1 MKPEVKAAPY
11 LTPHTSHL
19 TPQTSS
25 PFSLLLFSLLL
36 FSLLLSSLLSPVSA
50 QTKLGS
56 GTISGDFSFNG
67 MYYIPDSL
75 IGAREVDSKV
85 RGNTWLNLNYT
96 NGGFSAGARYEFYL
110 FPLIDFQD
118 IHYQGQGITYFF
130 ADYKNNFIQAT
141 GGYFYEQFGQ
151 GLTLR
156 AYEDRNLGI
165 DNSLLGGRVKV
176 TPWKGLQFKG
186 VWGIQRHNFNF
197 DYTKRNDY
205 VRGLD
210 AEVAFA
216 DMIPKLADN
225 GVTLTI
231 GGSFVSRFER
241 AEDKMFS
248 IYLDTLNYF
257 DFYNRHFDLENR
269 EALVFSPTGQENV
282 IRCQAVI
289 PSDNIP
295 QNVASW
301 AARLNFGIKGFRL
314 EGEYASK
321 INDPNLSNEYIYKR
335 GEALLMSAS
344 YSMKG
349 LGVSA
354 SFLRADNMD
363 FRSQRDAAPA
373 YAALM
378 LNYIPAINRQYS
390 YQLLGNY
397 SYASQPNGQIGAQ
410 AQVNYQIPRRTKIG
424 GKYGTDIT
432 VNYARFHD
440 IQKTFVALTDTIG
453 TITGTEGYTS
463 KFFAFGKN
471 LLYQDIGFDIS
482 RRFNKHWKLMLLY
495 NYINYSMELQG
506 KNGMLKGNHVGFEL
520 TYKINDIHAL
530 RLENQYLIVPKENNL
545 DEKDKGSWIYM
556 LLEYSISPR
565 WFVTVSDQWHFGN
578 EKSLHYPNAAVAFVY
593 GTTRLALN
601 FGKTR
606 AGILCVGGVCRTV
619 PASFGLGLSV
629 TTTF

>member
-1 MKPEVKAAPY
+1 MKK
-11 LTPHTSHL
+11 
-19 TPQTSS
+19 
-25 PFSLLLFSLLL
+25 SLLL
-36 FSLLLSSLLSPVSA
+36 FSLLLSAFSLSA
-50 QTKLGS
+50 QIKVGN

-67 MYYIPDSL
+67 MYYIPDSI
-75 IGAREVDSKV
+75 IGAQEVDSKV
-85 RGNTWLNLNYT
+85 RGNAWLNLNYT
-96 NGGFSAGARYEFYL
+96 NGGFSVGARYEFYL

-118 IHYQGQGITYFF
+118 INYQGQGITHFF
-130 ADYKNNFIQAT
+130 ADYKNDFIQVT

-165 DNSLLGGRVKV
+165 DNSLLGGRVRA
-176 TPWKGLQFKG
+176 TPYKGIQLKG
-186 VWGIQRHNFNF
+186 VWGIERNNFNF
-197 DYTKRNDY
+197 DFIKRNDH

-210 AEVAFA
+210 AEIALA
-216 DMIPKLADN
+216 ELIPKLSDN
-225 GVTLTI
+225 GVTLTV
-231 GGSFVSRFER
+231 GGSLVSRFEKSI
-241 AEDKMFS
+241 EDRMFNIS
-248 IYLDTLNYF
+248 IDTSLYK
-257 DFYNRHFDLENR
+257 DFYEKMVEKYGEIAFTSDENPNI
-269 EALVFSPTGQENV
+269 LKGQGL
-282 IRCQAVI
+282 I
-289 PSDNIP
+289 PASNIP

-301 AARLNFGIKGFRL
+301 ATRLNFGIKGFRF
-314 EGEYASK
+314 EGEYAAK
-321 INDPNLSNEYIYKR
+321 VNDPNLSNDYIYKK

-373 YAALM
+373 YAALT

-397 SYASQPNGQIGAQ
+397 SYASQPNGQIGVQ
-410 AQVNYQIPRRTKIG
+410 AQVNYQIPKKTKIG
-424 GKYGTDIT
+424 GRYGTDIT
-432 VNYARFHD
+432 INYARFHD
-440 IQKTFVALTDTIG
+440 IQKSLTPLADTIG

-463 KFFAFGKN
+463 KFFGFGKN

-482 RRFNKHWKLMLLY
+482 RRFDKHCKLMLMY
-495 NYINYSMELQG
+495 NYINYNMGLQG
-506 KNGMLKGNHVGFEL
+506 KTGMLKGNHVGFEL

-530 RLENQYLIVPKENNL
+530 RLENQYLIISKKNNL
-545 DEKDKGSWIYM
+545 ADKEKGSWM
-556 LLEYSISPR
+556 FMMLEYSISPK
-565 WFVTVSDQWHFGN
+565 WFITVSDQWHFGN
-578 EKSLHYPNAAVAFVY
+578 EKKLHYPNAAVAFVHK
-593 GTTRLALN
+593 TTRIALN

-619 PASFGLGLSV
+619 PASYGLGLSV

>member
-1 MKPEVKAAPY
+1 MKKI
-11 LTPHTSHL
+11 
-19 TPQTSS
+19 
-25 PFSLLLFSLLL
+25 FSAFCILLFS
-36 FSLLLSSLLSPVSA
+36 FSLVA
-50 QTKLGS
+50 QIKVGS

-85 RGNTWLNLNYT
+85 RGNAWLNLNYT
-96 NGGFSAGARYEFYL
+96 NGGFSTGARYEFYL

-118 IHYQGQGITYFF
+118 IHYQGQGITHFF
-130 ADYKNNFIQAT
+130 ADYKNDFIQVT

-176 TPWKGLQFKG
+176 TPWKGIQLKG
-186 VWGIQRHNFNF
+186 VWGIERYNFNF
-197 DYTKRNDY
+197 DYMKRNDN

-210 AEVAFA
+210 AELALA
-216 DMIPKLADN
+216 DMIPKLSDN
-225 GVTLTI
+225 SVTLTV
-231 GGSFVSRFER
+231 GGSFVSRFEK
-241 AEDKMFS
+241 AENKMFD
-248 IYLDTLNYF
+248 IYIDTIQYYDYYMKHAIS
-257 DFYNRHFDLENR
+257 DFNSTDQPH
-269 EALVFSPTGQENV
+269 V
-282 IRCQAVI
+282 IKCQGVI
-289 PSDNIP
+289 PTDNIP
-295 QNVASW
+295 QNVATW

-321 INDPNLSNEYIYKR
+321 VNDPNISNNYIYKK
-335 GEALLMSAS
+335 GEALLISTS

-363 FRSQRDAAPA
+363 FRSQRDALPA
-373 YAALM
+373 FAALM

-397 SYASQPNGQIGAQ
+397 SYASQPNGQIGIQ
-410 AQVNYQIPRRTKIG
+410 SQVNYLIPKKTKIG
-424 GKYGTDIT
+424 GRYGTYIT

-440 IQKTFVALTDTIG
+440 LQKTFLPLSDTIG

-463 KFFAFGKN
+463 KFFGCGKN
-471 LLYQDIGFDIS
+471 LLYQDIGFDIT
-482 RRFNKHWKLMLLY
+482 RRFDKHWKLMLMY
-495 NYINYSMELQG
+495 NYINYNMVLQG
-506 KNGMLKGNHVGFEL
+506 KPGMLNGNHVGFEL
-520 TYKINDIHAL
+520 TYKINDNHAL
-530 RLENQYLIVPKENNL
+530 RLENQYLIIPQKNDLEDKE
-545 DEKDKGSWIYM
+545 KGSWMFM

-565 WFVTVSDQWHFGN
+565 WFITLSDQWHFGN
-578 EKSLHYPNAAVAFVY
+578 EKKLHYPNAAVAFVY
-593 GTTRLALN
+593 NTTRIALN

-619 PASFGLGLSV
+619 PASYGVGLSV

>member
-1 MKPEVKAAPY
+1 MNKSKIMNRTLLSAFCF
-11 LTPHTSHL
+11 LLFTF
-19 TPQTSS
+19 S
-25 PFSLLLFSLLL
+25 PFHLFSQIK
-36 FSLLLSSLLSPVSA
+36 V
-50 QTKLGS
+50 GS

-67 MYYIPDSL
+67 MYYIQDSL
-75 IGAREVDSKV
+75 IGAKAVDSKV
-85 RGNTWLNLNYT
+85 RGNAWLNLNYT

-118 IHYQGQGITYFF
+118 LGYQGHGITHFF
-130 ADYKNNFIQAT
+130 ADYKNDFIQVT

-176 TPWKGLQFKG
+176 TPYKGIQLKG
-186 VWGIQRHNFNF
+186 VWGIERHNFNF
-197 DYTKRNDY
+197 DYMKRNDN

-210 AEVAFA
+210 AELDFA
-216 DMIPKLADN
+216 ELIPKLSEKA
-225 GVTLTI
+225 VSLSI
-231 GGSFVSRFER
+231 GGNFVSRFEKSI
-241 AEDKMFS
+241 EDKMFT
-248 IYLDTLNYF
+248 IYIDTSLYKDYYEKMAEEYGEIAF
-257 DFYNRHFDLENR
+257 IADERPHIL
-269 EALVFSPTGQENV
+269 TGQGL
-282 IRCQAVI
+282 I
-289 PSDNIP
+289 PAANIP

-301 AARLNFGIKGFRL
+301 ATRLNFGMKGFRL

-321 INDPNLSNEYIYKR
+321 VNDPNLSNDYIYKR
-335 GEALLMSAS
+335 GEAFLLSAS

-373 YAALM
+373 YAALT

-397 SYASQPNGQIGAQ
+397 SYASQPNGQMGAQ
-410 AQVNYQIPRRTKIG
+410 GQVNYQIPKKTKIG

-440 IQKTFVALTDTIG
+440 LQKTTAPLADTIG
-453 TITGTEGYTS
+453 TITGTKGYSS
-463 KFFAFGKN
+463 KFFGCGKK

-482 RRFNKHWKLMLLY
+482 RRFDKHWKLMLMY
-495 NYINYSMELQG
+495 NYINYNMELQG
-506 KNGMLKGNHVGFEL
+506 KPGMINGNHVGFEL

-530 RLENQYLIVPKENNL
+530 RLENQYLIIPKKNDLE
-545 DEKDKGSWIYM
+545 DKEKGSWLFA
-556 LLEYSISPR
+556 LLEYSISPK
-565 WFVTVSDQWHFGN
+565 WFITVSDQWHFGN
-578 EKSLHYPNAAVAFVY
+578 EKKLHYPNAAVAFVHH
-593 GTTRLALN
+593 TTRIALN

-619 PASFGLGLSV
+619 PASYGVGLSV

>member
-1 MKPEVKAAPY
+1 MNNTAHRPRLLSKVEI
-11 LTPHTSHL
+11 PHTA
-19 TPQTSS
+19 
-25 PFSLLLFSLLL
+25 FFI
-36 FSLLLSSLLSPVSA
+36 LLSAFYLLPFISFA
-50 QTKLGS
+50 QIKVGS
-56 GTISGDFSFNG
+56 GTLSGDFSFNG
-67 MYYIPDSL
+67 MYYIPDSI
-75 IGAREVDSKV
+75 IGAKEVDSKV
-85 RGNTWLNLNYT
+85 RGNAWLNINYT

-110 FPLIDFQD
+110 FPLIDFQELG
-118 IHYQGQGITYFF
+118 YQGQGITNFF
-130 ADYKNNFIQAT
+130 ADYKNDFIQVT

-156 AYEDRNLGI
+156 AYEDRNLGV
-165 DNSLLGGRVKV
+165 DNSLLGGRVKA
-176 TPWKGLQFKG
+176 TPYKGLQFKG
-186 VWGIQRHNFNF
+186 VWGIERHNFNF
-197 DYTKRNDY
+197 DYTHRNDH

-210 AEVAFA
+210 AEVSFA
-216 DMIPKLADN
+216 DFIPKLSDN
-225 GVTLTI
+225 GVTLTV
-231 GGSFVSRFER
+231 GGSFVSRFEK
-241 AEDKMFS
+241 AEDKMFDIYIDTSKYYDYFNQRAITDFS
-248 IYLDTLNYF
+248 ITD
-257 DFYNRHFDLENR
+257 D
-269 EALVFSPTGQENV
+269 PNV
-282 IRCQAVI
+282 IKCQAI
-289 PSDNIP
+289 ISSKNIP

-335 GEALLMSAS
+335 GEAFLFSAS

-349 LGVSA
+349 LGLST

-363 FRSQRDAAPA
+363 FRSQRNATPA

-397 SYASQPNGQIGAQ
+397 SYASQPNGQTGMQ

-424 GKYGTDIT
+424 GRYGTDIT

-440 IQKTFVALTDTIG
+440 LQKTFVPLSDTIG
-453 TITGTEGYTS
+453 TITATEGYTS
-463 KFFAFGKN
+463 KFFGCGKN

-482 RRFNKHWKLMLLY
+482 RRLDTHWKLMLMY
-495 NYINYSMELQG
+495 NYINYNMTLQG
-506 KNGMLKGNHVGFEL
+506 KPGMLNGNHVGFEL

-530 RLENQYLIVPKENNL
+530 RLENQYLLIPKNNEL
-545 DEKDKGSWIYM
+545 EEKDKGSWM
-556 LLEYSISPR
+556 FLLIEYSISPK

-578 EKSLHYPNAAVAFVY
+578 EKKLHYPTAAVAFVH

-606 AGILCVGGVCRTV
+606 AGILCVGGVCRAV
-619 PASFGLGLSV
+619 PASFGIGLSV
-629 TTTF
+629 TTSF

>member
-1 MKPEVKAAPY
+1 MKTLTRSYCFLLAAFC
-11 LTPHTSHL
+11 LLH
-19 TPQTSS
+19 
-25 PFSLLLFSLLL
+25 FSAN
-36 FSLLLSSLLSPVSA
+36 A
-50 QTKLGS
+50 QIKVGS

-67 MYYIPDSL
+67 MYYIPDST
-75 IGAREVDSKV
+75 IDARAVDSKV
-85 RGNTWLNLNYT
+85 RGNAWLNLNYT

-118 IHYQGQGITYFF
+118 MNYQGHGITNFF
-130 ADYKNNFIQAT
+130 ADYKNNFIQVT

-156 AYEDRNLGI
+156 SFEDKNLGI

-176 TPWKGLQFKG
+176 TPYKGIQIKG
-186 VWGIQRHNFNF
+186 VWGIERNNFNF
-197 DYTKRNDY
+197 DYTKRNDQ

-210 AEVAFA
+210 AELAFA
-216 DMIPKLADN
+216 DLIPKLSEN

-231 GGSFVSRFER
+231 GGSFVSRFEK
-241 AEDKMFS
+241 AADKMFD
-248 IYLDTLNYF
+248 IYIDTLKYFNYYNDHAIS
-257 DFYNRHFDLENR
+257 DFL
-269 EALVFSPTGQENV
+269 PTDKPNV
-282 IRCQAVI
+282 IKCQGVI
-289 PSDNIP
+289 LSENIP

-301 AARLNFGIKGFRL
+301 AARLNFGIKGFRF

-321 INDPNLSNEYIYKR
+321 VNDPNLSNNYIYKK
-335 GEALLMSAS
+335 GEALLMTAS

-363 FRSQRDAAPA
+363 FRAQRDASPA
-373 YAALM
+373 YGALT

-397 SYASQPNGQIGAQ
+397 SYASQPNGQIGVQ
-410 AQVNYQIPRRTKIG
+410 AQVNYQIPKKTKIG

-440 IQKTFVALTDTIG
+440 LQKTFIPLSDSIG

-463 KFFAFGKN
+463 KFFGFGKN
-471 LLYQDIGFDIS
+471 LLYQDIGFDIT
-482 RRFNKHWKLMLLY
+482 RRFTQHWKLMLMY
-495 NYINYSMELQG
+495 NYINYNMNLQG
-506 KNGMLKGNHVGFEL
+506 KQGMLKGNHVGFEL
-520 TYKINDIHAL
+520 TYKINNIHAL
-530 RLENQYLIVPKENNL
+530 RFENQYLILSKKNDLPDKE
-545 DEKDKGSWIYM
+545 KGSWMFM

-565 WFVTVSDQWHFGN
+565 WFITVSDQWHFGN
-578 EKSLHYPNAAVAFVY
+578 EKKLHYPNAAVTFVY
-593 GTTRLALN
+593 NTTRISLN

>member
-1 MKPEVKAAPY
+1 MDILTSFMKY
-11 LTPHTSHL
+11 RQINRHIITSPNHL
-19 TPQTSS
+19 II
-25 PFSLLLFSLLL
+25 FALLLFC
-36 FSLLLSSLLSPVSA
+36 SSASFA
-50 QTKLGS
+50 QIKVGS
-56 GTISGDFSFNG
+56 GTLSGDFSFNG
-67 MYYIPDSL
+67 MYYIPDST
-75 IGAREVDSKV
+75 IGAKTVDSKV
-85 RGNTWLNLNYT
+85 RGNAWLNLNYT
-96 NGGFSAGARYEFYL
+96 NGGFSVGARYEFYL

-118 IHYQGQGITYFF
+118 INYQGHGITHFF
-130 ADYKNNFIQAT
+130 ADYKNNFIQVT

-176 TPWKGLQFKG
+176 IPYKGIILKG
-186 VWGIQRHNFNF
+186 VYGIERHNFNF
-197 DYTKRNDY
+197 DLSKRKDQ

-210 AEVAFA
+210 AELAFA
-216 DMIPKLADN
+216 ELIPKLSDK

-231 GGSFVSRFER
+231 GGSFVSRFEK
-241 AEDKMFS
+241 AEDKMFEIFIDS
-248 IYLDTLNYF
+248 SKYLKYF
-257 DFYNRHFDLENR
+257 NEHT
-269 EALVFSPTGQENV
+269 FSEE
-282 IRCQAVI
+282 CQGLI
-289 PSDNIP
+289 PAEKIP

-301 AARLNFGIKGFRL
+301 ATRLNFGMKGFRF

-321 INDPNLSNEYIYKR
+321 VNDPNLSNDYIYKK
-335 GEALLMSAS
+335 GEALLITAS

-363 FRSQRDAAPA
+363 FRSQRDASPA
-373 YAALM
+373 YAALT

-390 YQLLGNY
+390 YPLLGNY
-397 SYASQPNGQIGAQ
+397 SYASQPNGQIGVQ
-410 AQVNYQIPRRTKIG
+410 AQVNYQIPKKTKIG
-424 GKYGTDIT
+424 GRYGTDIT

-440 IQKTFVALTDTIG
+440 IKKKFVSLSDTIG
-453 TITGTEGYTS
+453 TITGTEGYSS
-463 KFFAFGKN
+463 KFFGFGKN

-482 RRFNKHWKLMLLY
+482 RRFDKHWKLMLMY
-495 NYINYSMELQG
+495 NYINYHMTLQG
-506 KNGMLKGNHVGFEL
+506 KTGMLKGNHVGFEL

-530 RLENQYLIVPKENNL
+530 RLENQYLIIHRKNDL
-545 DEKDKGSWIYM
+545 ADKDKGSWMFM

-565 WFVTVSDQWHFGN
+565 WFITVSDQWHFGN
-578 EKSLHYPNAAVAFVY
+578 EKKLHYPNGAVAFVY
-593 GTTRLALN
+593 NTTRISLN

>member
-1 MKPEVKAAPY
+1 MKN
-11 LTPHTSHL
+11 
-19 TPQTSS
+19 
-25 PFSLLLFSLLL
+25 F
-36 FSLLLSSLLSPVSA
+36 LLSAFCFLPFIAFA
-50 QTKLGS
+50 QIKVGS

-67 MYYIPDSL
+67 MYYIPDST

-85 RGNTWLNLNYT
+85 RGNAWLNLNYA
-96 NGGFSAGARYEFYL
+96 NGGFSVGARYEFYL

-118 IHYQGQGITYFF
+118 LGYQGQGITHFF
-130 ADYKNNFIQAT
+130 ADYKNDYIQVT

-156 AYEDRNLGI
+156 AYEDRSLGI
-165 DNSLLGGRVKV
+165 DNSLLGGRVKAM
-176 TPWKGLQFKG
+176 PYKGIQLKGL
-186 VWGIQRHNFNF
+186 WGIERHNFNSEF
-197 DYTKRNDY
+197 IKRNDQ

-210 AEVAFA
+210 VELAFA
-216 DMIPKLADN
+216 DFIPKLADK

-231 GGSFVSRFER
+231 GGSFVSRFQK
-241 AEDKMFS
+241 AEDKMFD
-248 IYLDTLNYF
+248 IYIDTVKYF
-257 DFYNRHFDLENR
+257 DYYNNHAITDFT
-269 EALVFSPTGQENV
+269 PTSKLNV
-282 IRCQAVI
+282 INCQGVI
-289 PSDNIP
+289 SADNIP
-295 QNVASW
+295 KNVASW
-301 AARLNFGIKGFRL
+301 ATRLNFGIKGFRF

-321 INDPNLSNEYIYKR
+321 VNDPNLSNEYIYKR
-335 GEALLMSAS
+335 GEALLMTAS

-373 YAALM
+373 YAALT

-397 SYASQPNGQIGAQ
+397 SYASQPNGQIGGQ
-410 AQVNYQIPRRTKIG
+410 AQVNFQIPKKTKIG

-432 VNYARFHD
+432 LNYARFHD
-440 IQKTFVALTDTIG
+440 IKKSFVSLSDSIG

-463 KFFAFGKN
+463 KFFGFGKN

-482 RRFNKHWKLMLLY
+482 RRFDKHWKLMLMY
-495 NYINYSMELQG
+495 NYINYNMTLQG
-506 KNGMLKGNHVGFEL
+506 KTGMLNGNHVGFEL

-530 RLENQYLIVPKENNL
+530 RLENQYLIIPKKNHLADKE
-545 DEKDKGSWIYM
+545 KGSWMFM
-556 LLEYSISPR
+556 LLEYSIAPK
-565 WFVTVSDQWHFGN
+565 WFITVSDQWHFGN
-578 EKSLHYPNAAVAFVY
+578 KEKLHYPNAAVAFVY
-593 GTTRLALN
+593 NTTRIALN

>member
-1 MKPEVKAAPY
+1 MTKIIKKPPF
-11 LTPHTSHL
+11 SHL
-19 TPQTSS
+19 FSALL
-25 PFSLLLFSLLL
+25 PFCFSAILLFCY
-36 FSLLLSSLLSPVSA
+36 SA
-50 QTKLGS
+50 SFAQIKVGS

-67 MYYIPDSL
+67 MYYIPDST

-85 RGNTWLNLNYT
+85 RGNAWLNLNYT
-96 NGGFSAGARYEFYL
+96 NGGFSLGARYEFYL
-110 FPLIDFQD
+110 YPLIDFQD
-118 IHYQGQGITYFF
+118 MNYQGHGITNFF
-130 ADYKNNFIQAT
+130 ADYKNNFIQVT

-156 AYEDRNLGI
+156 TYEDRNLGI

-176 TPWKGLQFKG
+176 TPYKGVHIKG
-186 VWGIQRHNFNF
+186 VWGIERHNFNF
-197 DYTKRNDY
+197 ELLKRKDH

-210 AEVAFA
+210 AELAFA
-216 DMIPKLADN
+216 DFIPKLSDK

-231 GGSFVSRFER
+231 GGSLVSRFEK
-241 AEDKMFS
+241 AEDKMFD
-248 IYLDTLNYF
+248 IYIDSSKYLKYF
-257 DFYNRHFDLENR
+257 NEYVTSEN
-269 EALVFSPTGQENV
+269 G
-282 IRCQAVI
+282 QAVI
-289 PSDNIP
+289 PAENIP

-301 AARLNFGIKGFRL
+301 AARLNFGMRGFRF

-321 INDPNLSNEYIYKR
+321 INDPNLSNSYIYKK
-335 GEALLMSAS
+335 GEALLMTAS

-363 FRSQRDAAPA
+363 FRSQRDASPA
-373 YAALM
+373 YAALT

-397 SYASQPNGQIGAQ
+397 SYASQPNGQIGIQ
-410 AQVNYQIPRRTKIG
+410 TQVNYQIPKKIKIG

-440 IQKTFVALTDTIG
+440 IQKKFVPLSDTIG
-453 TITGTEGYTS
+453 TVTGTEGYTS
-463 KFFAFGKN
+463 KFFGCDKN

-482 RRFNKHWKLMLLY
+482 RRFDKHWKLMLMY
-495 NYINYSMELQG
+495 NYINYNMTLQG
-506 KNGMLKGNHVGFEL
+506 KSGMLKGNHVGFEL

-530 RLENQYLIVPKENNL
+530 RLENQYLIISKKNNL
-545 DEKDKGSWIYM
+545 ADKDKGSWMFM

-565 WFVTVSDQWHFGN
+565 WFITVSDQWHFGN
-578 EKSLHYPNAAVAFVY
+578 EKKLHYPNGAVAFVY
-593 GTTRLALN
+593 NTTRIALN

>member
-1 MKPEVKAAPY
+1 MKKI
-11 LTPHTSHL
+11 L
-19 TPQTSS
+19 
-25 PFSLLLFSLLL
+25 FFFLLLQNFSA
-36 FSLLLSSLLSPVSA
+36 FA
-50 QTKLGS
+50 QIKVGS
-56 GTISGDFSFNG
+56 GTIGGDFSFNG
-67 MYYIPDSL
+67 MYYLPDST
-75 IGAREVDSKV
+75 IGAKEVDSKM
-85 RGNTWLNLNYT
+85 RGNAWLNLNYT
-96 NGGFSAGARYEFYL
+96 NGGFSMGARYEFYL

-118 IHYQGQGITYFF
+118 LGYQGHGITHFF
-130 ADYKNNFIQAT
+130 ADYKNNFIQVT

-176 TPWKGLQFKG
+176 TPYKGIQIKGL
-186 VWGIQRHNFNF
+186 WGIERHNFNF
-197 DYTKRNDY
+197 DLSKRKDH

-210 AEVAFA
+210 AELAFA
-216 DMIPKLADN
+216 ELIPKLSDN

-231 GGSFVSRFER
+231 GGSLVSRFEK
-241 AEDKMFS
+241 AEDKTFA
-248 IYLDTLNYF
+248 IYIDSSKYLKYF
-257 DFYNRHFDLENR
+257 NEHATSEN
-269 EALVFSPTGQENV
+269 
-282 IRCQAVI
+282 CQAVI
-289 PSDNIP
+289 PAKNIP

-301 AARLNFGIKGFRL
+301 ATRLNFGMKGFRF

-321 INDPNLSNEYIYKR
+321 VNDPNLSNDYIYKK
-335 GEALLMSAS
+335 GEALLMTAS

-363 FRSQRDAAPA
+363 FRSQRDASPA
-373 YAALM
+373 YAALT

-397 SYASQPNGQIGAQ
+397 SYASQPNGQTGVQ
-410 AQVNYQIPRRTKIG
+410 AQINYQIPKKTKIG

-432 VNYARFHD
+432 LNYARFHD
-440 IQKTFVALTDTIG
+440 IQKKFVPLSDTIG

-463 KFFAFGKN
+463 KFFGFGKN

-482 RRFNKHWKLMLLY
+482 RRFDKHWKLMLMY
-495 NYINYSMELQG
+495 NYINYNMTLQG
-506 KNGMLKGNHVGFEL
+506 KPGMLKGNHVGFEL

-530 RLENQYLIVPKENNL
+530 RLENQYLIIPKKNNL
-545 DEKDKGSWIYM
+545 ADKDKGSWMFM

-565 WFVTVSDQWHFGN
+565 WFITVSDQWHFGN
-578 EKSLHYPNAAVAFVY
+578 EKKLHYPNGAVAFVY
-593 GTTRLALN
+593 NTTRISLN

-619 PASFGLGLSV
+619 PASYGLGLSV
-629 TTTF
+629 CTTF

>member
-1 MKPEVKAAPY
+1 
-11 LTPHTSHL
+11 
-19 TPQTSS
+19 
-25 PFSLLLFSLLL
+25 
-36 FSLLLSSLLSPVSA
+36 
-50 QTKLGS
+50 
-56 GTISGDFSFNG
+56 
-67 MYYIPDSL
+67 MYYMQDST
-75 IGAREVDSKV
+75 IGAKTVDSKV
-85 RGNTWLNLNYT
+85 RGNAWLNVNYT
-96 NGGFSAGARYEFYL
+96 NGGFSLGARYEFYL

-118 IHYQGQGITYFF
+118 LGYQGQGITHFY
-130 ADYKNNFIQAT
+130 ADYKNNFVQVT

-176 TPWKGLQFKG
+176 TPYKGIQIKGL
-186 VWGIQRHNFNF
+186 WGIERHNFNS
-197 DYTKRNDY
+197 DYLKRNDH

-210 AEVAFA
+210 AELAFA
-216 DMIPKLADN
+216 DFIPKLSDN

-231 GGSFVSRFER
+231 GGSFVSRFEK
-241 AEDKMFS
+241 ADNKIFDIYIDTSKYYHYYNKHS
-248 IYLDTLNYF
+248 ISEFT
-257 DFYNRHFDLENR
+257 
-269 EALVFSPTGQENV
+269 PTGEPNV
-282 IRCQAVI
+282 VSCQGLI
-289 PSDNIP
+289 PSNKIP

-301 AARLNFGIKGFRL
+301 ATRLDFGMKGFRF
-314 EGEYASK
+314 EGEFASK
-321 INDPNLSNEYIYKR
+321 VNDPNLSNNYIYKK

-363 FRSQRDAAPA
+363 FRSQRDASPA
-373 YAALM
+373 YAALT

-397 SYASQPNGQIGAQ
+397 SYASQPNGQIGVQ
-410 AQVNYQIPRRTKIG
+410 TQINYQIPKKTKIG

-440 IQKTFVALTDTIG
+440 IKKKYVPLSDTIG
-453 TITGTEGYTS
+453 TTTGTEGYTS
-463 KFFAFGKN
+463 KFFGFGKN

-482 RRFNKHWKLMLLY
+482 RRFGKHWKLMLMY
-495 NYINYSMELQG
+495 NYINYNMELQG
-506 KNGMLKGNHVGFEL
+506 KTGTLNGNHIGFEL

-530 RLENQYLIVPKENNL
+530 RLENQYLIIPKKNKL
-545 DEKDKGSWIYM
+545 QDKDKGSWLFM
-556 LLEYSISPR
+556 LLEYSISPK
-565 WFVTVSDQWHFGN
+565 WFITVSDQWHFGN
-578 EKSLHYPNAAVAFVY
+578 EKKLHYPNAAVAFVY
-593 GTTRLALN
+593 NTTRIALN

>member
-1 MKPEVKAAPY
+1 MNYKFQVANYKRNILAHLHICT
-11 LTPHTSHL
+11 LT
-19 TPQTSS
+19 
-25 PFSLLLFSLLL
+25 FLLFC
-36 FSLLLSSLLSPVSA
+36 FSAFLPSTSFA
-50 QTKLGS
+50 QIKVGS

-67 MYYIPDSL
+67 MYYIPDSI
-75 IGAREVDSKV
+75 IGAKDVDSKV
-85 RGNTWLNLNYT
+85 RGNAWLNLNYT
-96 NGGFSAGARYEFYL
+96 NGGFSVGARYEFYL

-118 IHYQGQGITYFF
+118 LGYQGHGITHFF
-130 ADYKNNFIQAT
+130 ADYKNDFIQVT

-176 TPWKGLQFKG
+176 TPYKGIQLKG
-186 VWGIQRHNFNF
+186 VWGIERHNFNF
-197 DYTKRNDY
+197 DYIKRKDH

-216 DMIPKLADN
+216 DFISKLSDN

-231 GGSFVSRFER
+231 GGSFVSRFEK
-241 AEDKMFS
+241 AEDKMFD
-248 IYLDTLNYF
+248 IYIDTLKNFNYYKEHAIS
-257 DFYNRHFDLENR
+257 DFT
-269 EALVFSPTGQENV
+269 PTDIPNV
-282 IRCQAVI
+282 IRCQGVI
-289 PSDNIP
+289 PSNSIP

-301 AARLNFGIKGFRL
+301 AARLNFGMKGFRL
-314 EGEYASK
+314 EGEYAAK
-321 INDPNLSNEYIYKR
+321 VNDPNLSNDYIYKR
-335 GEALLMSAS
+335 GKAFLLSTS
-344 YSMKG
+344 YSMKR

-363 FRSQRDAAPA
+363 FRSQRDASPA
-373 YAALM
+373 YAALT

-397 SYASQPNGQIGAQ
+397 SYASQPNGQIGVQ
-410 AQVNYQIPRRTKIG
+410 AQVNYQIPKKTKIG
-424 GKYGTDIT
+424 GKYGTDLT

-440 IQKTFVALTDTIG
+440 IKKTFVPLADVIETV
-453 TITGTEGYTS
+453 TGTEGYTS

-482 RRFNKHWKLMLLY
+482 RRFDKHWKLMLMY
-495 NYINYSMELQG
+495 NYINYNMTIQG
-506 KNGMLKGNHVGFEL
+506 KPGMLKGNHMGFEL

-530 RLENQYLIVPKENNL
+530 RLENQYLIIPKKNNL
-545 DEKDKGSWIYM
+545 ADKDKGSWMYM

-565 WFVTVSDQWHFGN
+565 WFITISDQWHFGN
-578 EKSLHYPNAAVAFVY
+578 EKKLHYPNGAVAFVY
-593 GTTRLALN
+593 KTTRIALN
-601 FGKTR
+601 FGKSM

-619 PASFGLGLSV
+619 PASYGLGLSV

>member
-1 MKPEVKAAPY
+1 MSYKSKVTSYNHYISTLAHCLILFFCLLPSASFAQIKAG
-11 LTPHTSHL
+11 T
-19 TPQTSS
+19 
-25 PFSLLLFSLLL
+25 
-36 FSLLLSSLLSPVSA
+36 
-50 QTKLGS
+50 

-67 MYYIPDSL
+67 MYYIPDSI

-85 RGNTWLNLNYT
+85 RGNAWLNLNYT
-96 NGGFSAGARYEFYL
+96 NGDFSAGARYEFYL

-118 IHYQGQGITYFF
+118 LGYQGQGITNFF
-130 ADYKNNFIQAT
+130 ADYKNNFIQVT

-156 AYEDRNLGI
+156 AFEDRNLGI

-176 TPWKGLQFKG
+176 TPYKGIQLKG
-186 VWGIQRHNFNF
+186 VWGIERHNFNF
-197 DYTKRNDY
+197 DYSKRNDN

-216 DMIPKLADN
+216 DFIPKLDET
-225 GVTLTI
+225 GITLTV
-231 GGSFVSRFER
+231 GGSFVSKFEK
-241 AEDKMFS
+241 AEDKMFTLF
-248 IYLDTLNYF
+248 IDTTKFF
-257 DFYNRHFDLENR
+257 DYYNTH
-269 EALVFSPTGQENV
+269 V
-282 IRCQAVI
+282 ISGHPLPDNQNIIQCQGVI
-289 PSDNIP
+289 SSDNIP

-301 AARLNFGIKGFRL
+301 ATRLNFGIKGFRL

-321 INDPNLSNEYIYKR
+321 VNDPNLSNEYIYKR
-335 GEALLMSAS
+335 GEAFLLSAS

-373 YAALM
+373 YAALL

-397 SYASQPNGQIGAQ
+397 SYASQPNGQTGMQ
-410 AQVNYQIPRRTKIG
+410 TQVNYQIPKKTKIG
-424 GKYGTDIT
+424 GRYGTDIT

-440 IQKTFVALTDTIG
+440 LQKTFVLFSDTIG
-453 TITGTEGYTS
+453 TVTGTEGYTS
-463 KFFAFGKN
+463 KFFGCGKN

-482 RRFNKHWKLMLLY
+482 RRFDKHWKLMLMY
-495 NYINYSMELQG
+495 NYINYNMTLQG
-506 KNGMLKGNHVGFEL
+506 KPGMLNGNHIGFEL
-520 TYKINDIHAL
+520 IYKINDIHAL
-530 RLENQYLIVPKENNL
+530 RLENQYLIINKENEL
-545 DEKDKGSWIYM
+545 EEKDKGSWM
-556 LLEYSISPR
+556 FMQLEYSISPK
-565 WFVTVSDQWHFGN
+565 WFITVSDQWHFGN
-578 EKSLHYPNAAVAFVY
+578 EKKLHYPNAAVAFVHN
-593 GTTRLALN
+593 TTRIALN

-629 TTTF
+629 TTSF

>member
-1 MKPEVKAAPY
+1 MTEK
-11 LTPHTSHL
+11 
-19 TPQTSS
+19 SS
-25 PFSLLLFSLLL
+25 SKFEGVAREARWGSLYKNICFLLLFT
-36 FSLLLSSLLSPVSA
+36 FLLSPASA
-50 QTKLGS
+50 QIKVGS

-85 RGNTWLNLNYT
+85 RGNAWLNLNYT
-96 NGGFSAGARYEFYL
+96 NGGFSTGARYEFYL

-118 IHYQGQGITYFF
+118 INYQGQGITYFF
-130 ADYKNNFIQAT
+130 ADYKNNFLQVT

-165 DNSLLGGRVKV
+165 DNSLLGGRVRA
-176 TPWKGLQFKG
+176 TPWKGIQIKG
-186 VWGIQRHNFNF
+186 VWGIQRYNFNF
-197 DYTKRNDY
+197 DYAKRNDH

-210 AEVAFA
+210 AEFALA
-216 DMIPKLADN
+216 DMIPKLSDN
-225 GVTLTI
+225 GVTLTV
-231 GGSFVSRFER
+231 GGSFVSRFEK
-241 AEDKMFS
+241 AEDKMFN
-248 IYLDTLNYF
+248 IYIDTLQYR
-257 DFYNRHFDLENR
+257 DFYNNNAIFEFTATDQ
-269 EALVFSPTGQENV
+269 PNV
-282 IRCQAVI
+282 IRVQGVI
-289 PSDNIP
+289 PSENIP
-295 QNVASW
+295 QNVGSW
-301 AARLNFGIKGFRL
+301 ATRLNFGIKGFRL

-321 INDPNLSNEYIYKR
+321 INDPNLSNDYIYKK
-335 GEALLMSAS
+335 GEALMMSAS

-410 AQVNYQIPRRTKIG
+410 TQVNYQIPRRTKIG
-424 GKYGTDIT
+424 GRYGTDIT

-440 IQKTFVALTDTIG
+440 IQKTFVPLSDTIG
-453 TITGTEGYTS
+453 TITGTEGYSS

-471 LLYQDIGFDIS
+471 LLYQDVGFDIS
-482 RRFNKHWKLMLLY
+482 RRFNRQWKLMLMY
-495 NYINYSMELQG
+495 NYINYNMVLQG
-506 KNGMLKGNHVGFEL
+506 KPGMLNGNHVGFEL

-530 RLENQYLIVPKENNL
+530 RLENQYLIIPKENNL
-545 DEKDKGSWIYM
+545 DDKEKGSWMLM
-556 LLEYSISPR
+556 LLEYSISPN
-565 WFVTVSDQWHFGN
+565 WFITVSDQWHFGN
-578 EKSLHYPNAAVAFVY
+578 EKGLHYPNAAVAFVY

-606 AGILCVGGVCRTV
+606 EGILCIGGVCRAV
-619 PASFGLGLSV
+619 PASYGLGLSV

>member
-1 MKPEVKAAPY
+1 MTDK
-11 LTPHTSHL
+11 
-19 TPQTSS
+19 S
-25 PFSLLLFSLLL
+25 PSNFEGVAREARRGSLYRNICLLFLLLFISQTT
-36 FSLLLSSLLSPVSA
+36 FA
-50 QTKLGS
+50 QSKVGS

-67 MYYIPDSL
+67 MYYIPDSI
-75 IGAREVDSKV
+75 IGARDVDSKV
-85 RGNTWLNLNYT
+85 RGNAWLDLTYF
-96 NGGFSAGARYEFYL
+96 NGGFSVGATYEFYL

-118 IHYQGQGITYFF
+118 LGYQGQGITHYF
-130 ADYKNNFIQAT
+130 ADYKNNFIQVT
-141 GGYFYEQFGQ
+141 GGYFYEQFGE

-165 DNSLLGGRVKV
+165 DNSLLGGRIKV
-176 TPWKGLQFKG
+176 TPYKGIQLKG
-186 VWGIQRHNFNF
+186 VWGIERHNFNF
-197 DYTKRNDY
+197 DYSKRNDN

-216 DMIPKLADN
+216 DFIPKLEDK
-225 GVTLTI
+225 GVTLTV
-231 GGSFVSRFER
+231 GGSFVSRFEK
-241 AEDKMFS
+241 AEDKAFG
-248 IYLDTLNYF
+248 IYVDTLKYNSYYKNILDNIYF
-257 DFYNRHFDLENR
+257 GN
-269 EALVFSPTGQENV
+269 TGMITSTDQPNV
-282 IRCQAVI
+282 VSFQSVI
-289 PSDNIP
+289 PAENIP

-301 AARLNFGIKGFRL
+301 AARLNFGMKGFRL
-314 EGEYASK
+314 ESEYASK

-335 GEALLMSAS
+335 GEAFLLSLS

-349 LGVSA
+349 LGIST

-363 FRSQRDAAPA
+363 FRSQRNAAPA

-397 SYASQPNGQIGAQ
+397 SYASQPNGQTGMQ
-410 AQVNYQIPRRTKIG
+410 AQVNYQIPKKTKIG
-424 GKYGTDIT
+424 GKYGTDVT

-440 IQKTFVALTDTIG
+440 LQKTFVPFSDTIG
-453 TITGTEGYTS
+453 TLTGTEGYTS
-463 KFFAFGKN
+463 KFFGCGKN

-482 RRFNKHWKLMLLY
+482 RRFDKHWKLMLMY
-495 NYINYSMELQG
+495 NYINYNMILQG
-506 KNGMLKGNHVGFEL
+506 KPGMLNGNHIGFEL

-530 RLENQYLIVPKENNL
+530 RFENQYLVIPKKNDLE
-545 DEKDKGSWIYM
+545 EKDKGSWLFM
-556 LLEYSISPR
+556 LLEYSISPK
-565 WFVTVSDQWHFGN
+565 WFFTVSDQWHFGN
-578 EKSLHYPNAAVAFVY
+578 EKRLHYPNAAVAFVY
-593 GTTRLALN
+593 NTTRIALN

>member
-1 MKPEVKAAPY
+1 MNTLK
-11 LTPHTSHL
+11 LSI
-19 TPQTSS
+19 SS
-25 PFSLLLFSLLL
+25 CLSAFALLCLLLFS
-36 FSLLLSSLLSPVSA
+36 SSAFA
-50 QTKLGS
+50 QIKVGS

-67 MYYIPDSL
+67 MFYIPDST
-75 IGAREVDSKV
+75 IGARDVDSKV
-85 RGNTWLNLNYT
+85 RANAWLNLNYT

-118 IHYQGQGITYFF
+118 IHYQGHGITNFF
-130 ADYKNNFIQAT
+130 ADYKNDFIQVT

-156 AYEDRNLGI
+156 SYEDRNLGI

-176 TPWKGLQFKG
+176 TPYKGIQLKG
-186 VWGIQRHNFNF
+186 IWGIERHNFNF
-197 DYTKRNDY
+197 DYIKRNDY

-210 AEVAFA
+210 AEVALA
-216 DMIPKLADN
+216 DMIPKLSEK

-231 GGSFVSRFER
+231 GGSFVSKFEK
-241 AEDKMFS
+241 AEDKMFD
-248 IYLDTLNYF
+248 IYIDTAKYHA
-257 DFYNRHFDLENR
+257 FYNGHAITDFTATDI
-269 EALVFSPTGQENV
+269 PDV
-282 IRCQAVI
+282 IKCQGLI
-289 PSDNIP
+289 SSDKIP

-301 AARLNFGIKGFRL
+301 ATRLNFGIKGFRL

-321 INDPNLSNEYIYKR
+321 VNDPNLSNDYIYKR

-363 FRSQRDAAPA
+363 FRSQRDATPA
-373 YAALM
+373 YAALT

-410 AQVNYQIPRRTKIG
+410 AQVNYQIPKKTKIG
-424 GKYGTDIT
+424 GRYGTDIT

-440 IQKTFVALTDTIG
+440 LQKTLVPLSDTIG
-453 TITGTEGYTS
+453 TITATEGYTS
-463 KFFAFGKN
+463 KFFGFGKT
-471 LLYQDIGFDIS
+471 LLYQDIGFDIT
-482 RRFNKHWKLMLLY
+482 RRFDKHWKLMLMY
-495 NYINYSMELQG
+495 NYINYNMVLQG
-506 KNGMLKGNHVGFEL
+506 KPGTINGNHVGFEL

-530 RLENQYLIVPKENNL
+530 RLENQYLFIPKKNNL
-545 DEKDKGSWIYM
+545 EEKEKGSWIYL
-556 LLEYSISPR
+556 LLEYSISPK
-565 WFVTVSDQWHFGN
+565 WFITVSDQWHAGN
-578 EKSLHYPNAAVAFVY
+578 KSKLHYPNAAVAFVHN
-593 GTTRLALN
+593 TTRIALN

>member
-1 MKPEVKAAPY
+1 MKKI
-11 LTPHTSHL
+11 LTL
-19 TPQTSS
+19 I
-25 PFSLLLFSLLL
+25 LLIYISV
-36 FSLLLSSLLSPVSA
+36 PVFA
-50 QTKLGS
+50 QIKVGS

-67 MYYIPDSL
+67 MYYIPDST
-75 IGAREVDSKV
+75 IGAKAVDSKV
-85 RGNTWLNLNYT
+85 RGNAWLNLNYT
-96 NGGFSAGARYEFYL
+96 NGGFSVGARYEFYL

-118 IHYQGQGITYFF
+118 MNYQGHGITNFF
-130 ADYKNNFIQAT
+130 ADYKNNFIQVT

-176 TPWKGLQFKG
+176 TPYKGIQLKG
-186 VWGIQRHNFNF
+186 VWGIERHNFNF
-197 DYTKRNDY
+197 DYIKRNDH

-216 DMIPKLADN
+216 ELIPKLEEK

-231 GGSFVSRFER
+231 GGSFVSRFEK
-241 AEDKMFS
+241 ADDKMFD
-248 IYLDTLNYF
+248 IYIDTVKYFNY
-257 DFYNRHFDLENR
+257 YNEHAISEFT
-269 EALVFSPTGQENV
+269 PTEKPNEINCQGV
-282 IRCQAVI
+282 I
-289 PSDNIP
+289 SSNNIP

-301 AARLNFGIKGFRL
+301 AARLNFGMKGFRL

-321 INDPNLSNEYIYKR
+321 VNDPNLSNDYIYKR
-335 GEALLMSAS
+335 GEAFLLSAS

-373 YAALM
+373 YAALT

-397 SYASQPNGQIGAQ
+397 SYASQPNGQIGVQ
-410 AQVNYQIPRRTKIG
+410 TQVNYQIPKKTKIG

-440 IQKTFVALTDTIG
+440 IKKIFVPLSDTIG

-463 KFFAFGKN
+463 KFFGFGKN

-482 RRFNKHWKLMLLY
+482 RRFDKHWKLMLMY
-495 NYINYSMELQG
+495 NYINYNMTLQG
-506 KNGMLKGNHVGFEL
+506 KTGMLKGNHVGFEL

-530 RLENQYLIVPKENNL
+530 RLENQYLIIPKKNDL
-545 DEKDKGSWIYM
+545 ADKDKGSWMFM

-565 WFVTVSDQWHFGN
+565 WFITVSDQWHFGN
-578 EKSLHYPNAAVAFVY
+578 EKKLHYPNAAVAFVY
-593 GTTRLALN
+593 NTTRISLN

-619 PASFGLGLSV
+619 PASYGLGLSV

>member
-1 MKPEVKAAPY
+1 MKKYY
-11 LTPHTSHL
+11 LLL
-19 TPQTSS
+19 T
-25 PFSLLLFSLLL
+25 SLLTFFVPVFSQI
-36 FSLLLSSLLSPVSA
+36 PV
-50 QTKLGS
+50 GS
-56 GTISGDFSFNG
+56 GVISGDFSFNG

-75 IGAREVDSKV
+75 IDARAVDSKV
-85 RGNTWLNLNYT
+85 RGNAWLNLNYT

-118 IHYQGQGITYFF
+118 MHYQGQGITNFF
-130 ADYKNNFIQAT
+130 ADYKNNFIQVT

-156 AYEDRNLGI
+156 AFEDRNLGI
-165 DNSLLGGRVKV
+165 DNSLLGGRVKA
-176 TPWKGLQFKG
+176 TPYKGIQLKG
-186 VWGIQRHNFNF
+186 VWGIERHNFNF
-197 DYTKRNDY
+197 DYTKRNDN

-210 AEVAFA
+210 AEVALA
-216 DMIPKLADN
+216 DIIPKLSDN
-225 GVTLTI
+225 GVTLTV
-231 GGSFVSRFER
+231 GGSFVSRFEK
-241 AEDKMFS
+241 AESKMFD
-248 IYLDTLNYF
+248 IYIDTVQYF
-257 DFYNRHFDLENR
+257 DFFDRYRKEN
-269 EALVFSPTGQENV
+269 ALAFTETDDPNV
-282 IRCQAVI
+282 IKCSAVI
-289 PSDNIP
+289 PSENIP

-301 AARLNFGIKGFRL
+301 ATRLNFGIKGFRL

-321 INDPNLSNEYIYKR
+321 INDPNLSNDYIYKR
-335 GEALLMSAS
+335 GEALMLSAS

-363 FRSQRDAAPA
+363 FRAQRDAAPA
-373 YAALM
+373 YAALA

-410 AQVNYQIPRRTKIG
+410 AQVNYQIPKKTKIG
-424 GKYGTDIT
+424 GRYGTDIT

-440 IQKTFVALTDTIG
+440 LQKTLAPLADSIG
-453 TITGTEGYTS
+453 TVTGTEGYTS
-463 KFFAFGKN
+463 KFFGFGKT

-482 RRFNKHWKLMLLY
+482 RRFDKHWKLMLMY
-495 NYINYSMELQG
+495 NYINYNMILQG
-506 KNGMLKGNHVGFEL
+506 KSGMLNGNHFGFEL

-530 RLENQYLIVPKENNL
+530 RLENQYLIIPKENNL
-545 DEKDKGSWIYM
+545 EDKEKGSWMFM
-556 LLEYSISPR
+556 LLEYSISPK
-565 WFVTVSDQWHFGN
+565 WFITVSDQWHCGN
-578 EKSLHYPNAAVAFVY
+578 AKKLHYPNAAVAFVY
-593 GTTRLALN
+593 NTTRIALN

-619 PASFGLGLSV
+619 PASYGVGLSV

>member
-1 MKPEVKAAPY
+1 MKKV
-11 LTPHTSHL
+11 LIVI
-19 TPQTSS
+19 
-25 PFSLLLFSLLL
+25 FLFAEI
-36 FSLLLSSLLSPVSA
+36 SA
-50 QTKLGS
+50 FAQIKVGS

-67 MYYIPDSL
+67 MYYIPDST

-85 RGNTWLNLNYT
+85 RGNTWLNLNYS

-118 IHYQGQGITYFF
+118 LGYQGQGITHFF
-130 ADYKNNFIQAT
+130 ADYKNSFIQVT

-165 DNSLLGGRVKV
+165 DNSLLGGRVKA
-176 TPWKGLQFKG
+176 TPYKGIQLKG
-186 VWGIQRHNFNF
+186 VWGIERHNFNL
-197 DYTKRNDY
+197 DYAKRNDQ

-210 AEVAFA
+210 AEFSFA
-216 DMIPKLADN
+216 DFIPKLSES

-231 GGSFVSRFER
+231 GGSFVSRFEK
-241 AEDKMFS
+241 AEDKMFDLY
-248 IYLDTLNYF
+248 IDTVKYYNY
-257 DFYNRHFDLENR
+257 YKTH
-269 EALVFSPTGQENV
+269 AISVFTPTAQPNV
-282 IRCQAVI
+282 IKCTGII
-289 PSDNIP
+289 PSENIP

-321 INDPNLSNEYIYKR
+321 VNDPNLSNEYIYKR
-335 GEALLMSAS
+335 GEAFLLSAS

-363 FRSQRDAAPA
+363 FRAQRDASPA
-373 YAALM
+373 YAALT

-397 SYASQPNGQIGAQ
+397 SYASQPNGQTGMQ
-410 AQVNYQIPRRTKIG
+410 TQVNYQIPKKTKIG
-424 GKYGTDIT
+424 GRYGTDIT

-440 IQKTFVALTDTIG
+440 IKKSFVPLSDTIG

-463 KFFAFGKN
+463 KFFGCGKN
-471 LLYQDIGFDIS
+471 LLYQDIGIDIS
-482 RRFNKHWKLMLLY
+482 RRFDKHWKLMLLY
-495 NYINYSMELQG
+495 NYIHYNMTLQG
-506 KNGMLKGNHVGFEL
+506 KTGMLNGNHAGFEL

-530 RLENQYLIVPKENNL
+530 RFENQYLIIPKKNDL
-545 DEKDKGSWIYM
+545 ADKDKGSWMFM

-565 WFVTVSDQWHFGN
+565 WFITVSDQWHFGN
-578 EKSLHYPNAAVAFVY
+578 EKKLHYPNAAVSFVY
-593 GTTRLALN
+593 NTTRIALN

-619 PASFGLGLSV
+619 PASYGLGLSV

>member
-1 MKPEVKAAPY
+1 MNR
-11 LTPHTSHL
+11 TF
-19 TPQTSS
+19 SS
-25 PFSLLLFSLLL
+25 AFRFLPSAFRFLLSAFCFLLFAFCFLPSA
-36 FSLLLSSLLSPVSA
+36 FA
-50 QTKLGS
+50 QTKVGN
-56 GTISGDFSFNG
+56 GAISGDFSFNG

-85 RGNTWLNLNYT
+85 RGNAWLNLNYT

-118 IHYQGQGITYFF
+118 INYQGQGITNFY
-130 ADYKNNFIQAT
+130 ADYKNDFIQVT

-151 GLTLR
+151 GLIFR

-165 DNSLLGGRVKV
+165 DNSVLGGRVKV
-176 TPWKGLQFKG
+176 TPYKGIQLKG
-186 VWGIQRHNFNF
+186 IWGIERHNFNF
-197 DYTKRNDY
+197 DYTKRNDN

-210 AEVAFA
+210 TELDFAEW
-216 DMIPKLADN
+216 IPKLSEN
-225 GVTLTI
+225 SVSLSI
-231 GGSFVSRFER
+231 GGSFVSRFEK
-241 AEDKMFS
+241 AEDKSFTILVDS
-248 IYLDTLNYF
+248 NLYRDY
-257 DFYNRHFDLENR
+257 YNKLVEQYGELALTPTENPN
-269 EALVFSPTGQENV
+269 VF
-282 IRCQAVI
+282 RCQAVI
-289 PSDNIP
+289 PASNIP
-295 QNVASW
+295 QNVSLW
-301 AARLNFGIKGFRL
+301 STRLNFGIKGFRL

-321 INDPNLSNEYIYKR
+321 MNDPNLSNEYIYKR
-335 GEALLMSAS
+335 GEAMLLSAS

-349 LGVSA
+349 LGVSL

-363 FRSQRDAAPA
+363 FRSQRDAASA

-397 SYASQPNGQIGAQ
+397 GYASQPNGQTGAQ
-410 AQVNYQIPRRTKIG
+410 AQVNYQIPKKTKIG

-432 VNYARFHD
+432 LNYARFHD
-440 IQKTFVALTDTIG
+440 LQKTFVPLSDSIG
-453 TITGTEGYTS
+453 TITGTEGYNS
-463 KFFAFGKN
+463 KFFAFGEN

-482 RRFNKHWKLMLLY
+482 RRFDKHWKLMLMY
-495 NYINYSMELQG
+495 NYINYNMSLQG
-506 KNGMLKGNHVGFEL
+506 KPGILKGNHIGFEL
-520 TYKINDIHAL
+520 TCKINDIHAL
-530 RLENQYLIVPKENNL
+530 RLENQYLIVDKNNEL
-545 DEKDKGSWIYM
+545 EEKDKGSWLFA

-565 WFVTVSDQWHFGN
+565 WFLTVSDQWHFGN
-578 EKSLHYPNAAVAFVY
+578 EKKLHYPNAAVAFVY
-593 GTTRLALN
+593 NTTRIALN

>member
-1 MKPEVKAAPY
+1 MKKKY
-11 LTPHTSHL
+11 LK
-19 TPQTSS
+19 PQTSYLKPLTS
-25 PFSLLLFSLLL
+25 YLKPLTSYLIPLFAFCFLPSA
-36 FSLLLSSLLSPVSA
+36 FA
-50 QTKLGS
+50 QTKVGN

-85 RGNTWLNLNYT
+85 RGNAWLNLNYT
-96 NGGFSAGARYEFYL
+96 NGGFSTGARYEFYL

-118 IHYQGQGITYFF
+118 INYQGQGITHFF
-130 ADYKNNFIQAT
+130 ADYKNNFIQVT

-176 TPWKGLQFKG
+176 TPYKGIQIKG
-186 VWGIQRHNFNF
+186 VWGIERHNFNF
-197 DYTKRNDY
+197 DYTKRNDN

-210 AEVAFA
+210 TELDFAEW
-216 DMIPKLADN
+216 IPKLSEN
-225 GVTLTI
+225 GVSLSI
-231 GGSFVSRFER
+231 GGSFVSRFEK
-241 AEDKMFS
+241 AEGKSFTILIDSNLYRDYYDKLVEQYGELS
-248 IYLDTLNYF
+248 LIPT
-257 DFYNRHFDLENR
+257 ENPN
-269 EALVFSPTGQENV
+269 VF
-282 IRCQAVI
+282 RCQALI
-289 PSDNIP
+289 LESNIP
-295 QNVASW
+295 QNVSLW
-301 AARLNFGIKGFRL
+301 ATRLNFGIKGFRL

-321 INDPNLSNEYIYKR
+321 LNDPNLSNEYIYKR
-335 GEALLMSAS
+335 GETMLLSSS

-349 LGVSA
+349 FGVSL

-397 SYASQPNGQIGAQ
+397 SYASQPNGQIGTQ
-410 AQVNYQIPRRTKIG
+410 VQVNYQIPKKTKIG

-432 VNYARFHD
+432 LNYARFHD
-440 IQKTFVALTDTIG
+440 LQKTFVPLSDSIG
-453 TITGTEGYTS
+453 TITGTEGYKS

-482 RRFNKHWKLMLLY
+482 RRFDKYWKLMLMY
-495 NYINYSMELQG
+495 NYINYNMTLQG
-506 KNGMLKGNHVGFEL
+506 KPGILNGNHLGFEL

-530 RLENQYLIVPKENNL
+530 RLENQYLIIPKNNNL
-545 DEKDKGSWIYM
+545 EDKEKGSWIFM

-565 WFVTVSDQWHFGN
+565 WFITVGDQWHFGN
-578 EKSLHYPNAAVAFVY
+578 EKKLHYPNAAVAFVHK
-593 GTTRLALN
+593 TTRIALN

-619 PASFGLGLSV
+619 PASYGLGLSV